1 MKEKA
6 EIISLLKAKRP
17 EIIDRY
23 HITQIGIFGSVV
35 RDQAGSESD
44 IDIIVDFNDE
54 ASLLDHSGLKIYLE
68 RLFGES
74 VDVVPERGIRNE
86 LKTSI
91 LSEVVYI

>member
-23 HITQIGIFGSVV
+23 HITKIGIFGSVAH
-35 RDQAGSESD
+35 DQAGSESD

-54 ASLLDHSGLKIYLE
+54 ASLLDHSGLMIFLMMK
-68 RLFGES
+68 RH
-74 VDVVPERGIRNE
+74 
-86 LKTSI
+86 
-91 LSEVVYI
+91 